1 MRWLRRFERW
11 FMGEAP
17 DPAMTHQTPRW
28 TGDVYDYRKARAA
41 FLRAQRRSE
50 TGRKLHRPA
59 KVEPRKPAEVWRID
73 GMREAA
79 IRKREGA

>member
-1 MRWLRRFERW
+1 MRWLRRLERW
-11 FMGEAP
+11 LMGETP
-17 DPAMTHQTPRW
+17 DLKMTWQTPKY
-28 TGDVYDYRKARAA
+28 TGETFDYELARAA
-41 FLRAQRRSE
+41 WKRAQRRSE

-59 KVEPRKPAEVWRID
+59 KVEPKRPAEVWRID